1 LILIHSV
8 TLFAFGARTIEVTKD
23 VDVQKDLLAKQLADL
38 KSYKEIFPAFVKSVY
53 VDSDT
58 GRAKFIVET
67 PNRSEADVQSTILPD
82 GTFVVEILSG
92 DLKGTKITT
101 ALKERTGFDGT
112 PNGATTITTR
122 LNLETSWT
130 VSLGLSVVRDDKI
143 SDAIGNGLYDL
154 GQYVKK
160 QNEPVVQNGAVQNN
174 VAQTPAEN
182 VPRLEAARELEP
194 QMEIMRI
201 PFAIYQKAEEL
212 FATLKG
218 LLSL

>member
-1 LILIHSV
+1 
-8 TLFAFGARTIEVTKD
+8 
-23 VDVQKDLLAKQLADL
+23 
-38 KSYKEIFPAFVKSVY
+38 
-53 VDSDT
+53 
-58 GRAKFIVET
+58 
-67 PNRSEADVQSTILPD
+67 
-82 GTFVVEILSG
+82 
-92 DLKGTKITT
+92 
-101 ALKERTGFDGT
+101 
-112 PNGATTITTR
+112 
-122 LNLETSWT
+122 
-130 VSLGLSVVRDDKI
+130 LSVVGDDKI